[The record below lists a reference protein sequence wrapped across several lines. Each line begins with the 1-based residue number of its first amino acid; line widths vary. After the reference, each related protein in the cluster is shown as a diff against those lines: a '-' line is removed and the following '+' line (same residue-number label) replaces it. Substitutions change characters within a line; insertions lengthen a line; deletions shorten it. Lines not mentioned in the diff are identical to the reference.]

1 MKKKCRDLLM
11 FGFCVIFL
19 VSAWQVVKIRLDYKE
34 GSNSYSSLEQYVFFE
49 NILSSESQPERVDT
63 EKEKCYETTTL
74 TKTIEIIC
82 DEILWPHVDF
92 ATLGGINPDI
102 IGWIYIEGTEVNYPV
117 VQGSDNDFY
126 LRHLFDGTYN
136 SSGCLFLDAYS
147 ATDFTEM
154 NSVIY
159 GHHMKNGT
167 MFYDLKEY
175 KNQEFYENHPYA
187 LLVTP
192 DHKYKILFF
201 SAYVSRTSASAWD
214 VGFSDV
220 GYEEWLFELTG
231 KSCFKANVVPTQDD
245 RVVTLS
251 TCSYEF
257 NNARF
262 VVHGILQEC
271 E

>member
-1 MKKKCRDLLM
+1 MLGC
-11 FGFCVIFL
+11 GVIFL
-19 VSAWQVVKIRLDYKE
+19 VSALQVVRIKLDYKE
-34 GSNSYSSLEQYVFFE
+34 GRNSYSSLEQYVSFE
-49 NILSSESQPERVDT
+49 NTAPSESQPERGDAT
-63 EKEKCYETTTL
+63 QEEYHETTNPADP
-74 TKTIEIIC
+74 IETTQIIR
-82 DEILWPHVDF
+82 DEILWPNVDF
-92 ATLGGINPDI
+92 ETLSSINPDV

-117 VQGSDNDFY
+117 VQGPDNDFY

-147 ATDFTEM
+147 ETDFTEM

-167 MFYDLKEY
+167 MFYDLMEY
-175 KNQEFYENHPYA
+175 KNQEFYDEHPYA

-214 VGFSDV
+214 VDFSDV
-220 GYEEWLFELTG
+220 GYEEWLSEITG
-231 KSCFKANVVPTQDD
+231 KSCFMANVVPTQDD

-262 VVHGILQEC
+262 VVHGILQEFS
-271 E
+271 